1 MSSPMNFVDLLHP
14 SSALFLDF
22 DGTLVD
28 FALQPESVVVPPGL
42 VGTLQALSDYL
53 DGAVALISGRPI
65 EQIDRYLHPLRL
77 PVAGVHGAE
86 RRSGDGD
93 VTLLAIHPLQ
103 IVERA
108 AAALAARHPRLQV
121 ELKRGSLALHY
132 RQAPELEALCLH
144 TMEEAVAASS
154 GLTLLRGKMVVEAKP
169 HCVTKG
175 NAIEA
180 FLLELPFAGRTPVFV
195 GDDLTD
201 EAGFAAVQR
210 LHGLAVKV
218 GEGATVARHRLASP
232 AALREQLR
240 LAAGGAPRAG
250 A

>member
-144 TMEEAVAASS
+144 TMEEAGGAECNSASDGS
-154 GLTLLRGKMVVEAKP
+154 S
-169 HCVTKG
+169 
-175 NAIEA
+175 
-180 FLLELPFAGRTPVFV
+180 
-195 GDDLTD
+195 D
-201 EAGFAAVQR
+201 
-210 LHGLAVKV
+210 V
-218 GEGATVARHRLASP
+218 GESHVYPTDSSNQIGTYSDSHICVSKITHR
-232 AALREQLR
+232 
-240 LAAGGAPRAG
+240 
-250 A
+250 